1 MKRPDLDPEEVY
13 RRSFRPSAPEWLRSK
28 TIKETPQ
35 GEAEEEKESARTK
48 TNGTDRVHAFW
59 EN

>member
-1 MKRPDLDPEEVY
+1 MKRPNLDPEELY

-35 GEAEEEKESARTK
+35 GAEEEEKGEQKRESSYS
-48 TNGTDRVHAFW
+48 V
-59 EN
+59 